1 MAKPFKPNKSH
12 AVALRTLNSEP
23 VQRAVREAGRRA
35 LTTFRAVASGH
46 SDTGQFANSGRLV
59 NVRGW
64 DGRMGVRLEAVASPT
79 NAPVPI
85 ETGTEDT
92 PPVHALQAARLAAGR
107 GGTTRNGN
115 RVI

>member
-1 MAKPFKPNKSH
+1 MAKSFKPNKNH
-12 AVALRTLNSEP
+12 AVALGVLNSAP
-23 VQRAVREAGRRA
+23 AQRAVREAGRRA
-35 LTTFRAVASGH
+35 LSTFRAVASGH

-59 NVRGW
+59 DVRGW
-64 DGRMGVRLEAVASPT
+64 DGRKGVRLEAVATPT

-85 ETGTEDT
+85 ETGTSDT

-107 GGTTRNGN
+107 GGTARRN